1 MILEW
6 HGKRQLRLISDMTE
20 SIEYI
25 IGMTEN
31 HFNSV
36 FKVKLNFNKIKLLM
50 KFSEV
55 IYILEP

>member
-25 IGMTEN
+25 IWMTEN

-36 FKVKLNFNKIKLLM
+36 FKVELNFDKIKLLM